1 MIAFSRY
8 NKKPRLC
15 MHVCMWF
22 VYVCMYV
29 CGLYMYSHSHTHHI
43 PPPAHTQQSELERDL
58 QKMVLKRCN
67 KNCFISIYYL
77 YMGPGPG
84 ARRVCPSRALASLS
98 LSLSLTFCR
107 TGSPAAPP
115 RFFTKV
121 DSESFIAL
129 RRSGWGDLRMLLRGE
144 HGD

>member
-1 MIAFSRY
+1 
-8 NKKPRLC
+8 

-77 YMGPGPG
+77 YMGFISIYYLYMGPGPG
-84 ARRVCPSRALASLS
+84 ARRVCPAVARDHLQSRRVSSLRSSHS
-98 LSLSLTFCR
+98 LPFFFQTDRQTDRQTHTYIIYYLFILFYFYLFSC
-107 TGSPAAPP
+107 SPA
-115 RFFTKV
+115 
-121 DSESFIAL
+121 
-129 RRSGWGDLRMLLRGE
+129 LLQG
-144 HGD
+144 